1 MPCSG
6 AECYYNAGGETK
18 GTCGN
23 SKETGEN
30 AEACHDK
37 ETDQENEG
45 GAAEEEKRNL
55 GGNYIKY
62 K

>member
-1 MPCSG
+1 M
-6 AECYYNAGGETK
+6 GGETE
-18 GTCGN
+18 GACGN

-45 GAAEEEKRNL
+45 GAAEEEKRKM
-55 GGNYIKY
+55 GGHK
-62 K
+62 KK